1 MKKKLAIAFCLLLLI
16 TPSGSVAETSNVV
29 INGCVNK
36 KTFTVRLVDKCTKD
50 ERRVQW
56 NSRGVDGVDG
66 KDGLN
71 GKDGVDGVDGKD
83 GLNGRD
89 GINGKDGVNGRDGVP
104 GIAGPKGEKGDAG
117 KDGSQNTI
125 YWGYIKTKDILASS
139 SRTVVVVDSKNLNLP
154 IPAAG
159 QQFRLAAKV
168 AIESTERPQARVG
181 CYWTNKV
188 TLDEGKGS
196 GWGAFDFQYTSNYRA
211 VLNPT
216 AIMLISKPTD
226 SVLLVCSVSESAKII
241 EGFVSAE
248 AVLGS
253 YQGSVGD

>member
-71 GKDGVDGVDGKD
+71 GK
-83 GLNGRD
+83 D

>member
-56 NSRGVDGVDG
+56 NSRGI
-66 KDGLN
+66 
-71 GKDGVDGVDGKD
+71 DGVDGKD

>member
-56 NSRGVDGVDG
+56 NSR
-66 KDGLN
+66 
-71 GKDGVDGVDGKD
+71 GVDGVDGKD